1 MNLHRVAL
9 NSLFYKLLNKGIYIT
24 APLQTFPFSPLFPF
38 IFLELKLGHSPFD
51 PHELTNKREE
61 RRGKYGKGCLYCC
74 CDSVTKIERERG
86 REGGRI
92 KGKEDVVKTQAPKRL
107 T

>member
-1 MNLHRVAL
+1 MNLHRVVL

-24 APLQTFPFSPLFPF
+24 VPLQTFSSSPMFLF
-38 IFLELKLGHSPFD
+38 IFFELKLGHSPFD
-51 PHELTNKREE
+51 PHELSYQRDTEGE
-61 RRGKYGKGCLYCC
+61 TLQSFYCC
-74 CDSVTKIERERG
+74 CNSEKRYKERKRG
-86 REGGRI
+86 RKMEDI